1 MDADAV
7 VLVRE
12 EMVPLDSVRREI
24 VAAASFEVFHV
35 TLEVDEP
42 AGQAVNL
49 IVLNRGPPVWR
60 LMSRF
65 AGLP

>member
-24 VAAASFEVFHV
+24 VAAASFE
-35 TLEVDEP
+35 
-42 AGQAVNL
+42 
-49 IVLNRGPPVWR
+49 
-60 LMSRF
+60 S
-65 AGLP
+65 LPRHA